1 MTRKMRKM
9 EKMKKS
15 NSENSKSNLI
25 ERILKN
31 SKSDLADVL
40 DKSEFF
46 NNNLNVPLDIPLM
59 NIGFSGNLRD
69 GFSSG
74 MNIIAGPS
82 RHFKSML
89 GLMAVKAFL
98 NKFKDGAV
106 IFYDSEFGTPK
117 SYFKNLEIDMKRII
131 HNPIENIEQLKF
143 DIVTQIEDITS
154 DDHVLIF
161 IDSLGGLGSKK
172 EVEDAIEGKSVADM
186 TRAKEIKSLMRI
198 ITPKLNIRKIPCF
211 LVAHT
216 YNTMEFMPKQVLGG
230 GQGMMLAPNTV
241 WFISRSKLKDKDK
254 NIEGYTFTI
263 KIEKSRMAKEESRLP
278 IEITHDRGIKRFS
291 GLIDLAVGFGIVAET
306 SIGKRKAYDYKGL
319 VVGSDVVAEHDE
331 FWNKIFKETK
341 FSDMIE
347 NKYTLGKKDESGK
360 TFDFDNEVLESSIEE
375 NE

>member
-1 MTRKMRKM
+1 
-9 EKMKKS
+9 MKK
-15 NSENSKSNLI
+15 NEIENTKANLI

-46 NNNLNVPLDIPLM
+46 NNTLNVPLDIPIM
-59 NIGFSGNLRD
+59 NIGFSGNVRD

-98 NKFKDGAV
+98 NKFKDGIV

-117 SYFKNLEIDMKRII
+117 SYFENLAIDTTRII

-143 DIVTQIEDITS
+143 DIVAQIEDITS
-154 DDHVLIF
+154 NDHVLIF

-172 EVEDAIEGKSVADM
+172 EVEDALEAKSVADM

-241 WFISRSKLKDKDK
+241 WFVSRSKLKDADK

-263 KIEKSRMAKEESRLP
+263 KIEKSRLAKEESRLP
-278 IEITHDRGIKRFS
+278 IQITHDKGIKKYS
-291 GLIDLAVGFGIVAET
+291 GLIDLAVGFGLVNDAR
-306 SIGKRKAYDYKGL
+306 IGKKKAYDYKGL
-319 VVGSDVVAEHDE
+319 VVADESIAEHEE

-341 FSDMIE
+341 FLDMVE
-347 NKYTLGKKDESGK
+347 NKYTLGKKDETGK
-360 TFDFDNEVLESSIEE
+360 TFEFEDEKLETEGE
-375 NE
+375 KE